1 MFGTAIELKPGQTR
15 VLRLT
20 IEEPPQAKGPVT
32 TLVQPLVRPQK
43 TVVDAADC
51 PAS

>member
-1 MFGTAIELKPGQTR
+1 

-43 TVVDAADC
+43 TVVDAAAC
-51 PAS
+51 QAP